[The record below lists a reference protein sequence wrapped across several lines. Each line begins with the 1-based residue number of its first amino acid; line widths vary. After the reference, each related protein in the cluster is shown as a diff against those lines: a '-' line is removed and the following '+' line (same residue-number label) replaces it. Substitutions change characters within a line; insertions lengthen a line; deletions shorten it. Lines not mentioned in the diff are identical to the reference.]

1 MRSLK
6 LGRLPLLLLSGLL
19 LPAAAV
25 AQLPGLGSLGRGRS
39 PGKLTREQGIAIPK
53 VLNPINLMI
62 MHRQELTLTDTQFVQ
77 IIAIKRALDSTN
89 APLMR
94 QLDSV
99 AHVLKAVPIFKEPS
113 RQRRDSLAAGRQLVA
128 EVVADV
134 NDNIA
139 DARDKAVVLLS
150 QPQRTTIDQI
160 EEKQREANA
169 AESARGKP

>member
-1 MRSLK
+1 MRRLK
-6 LGRLPLLLLSGLL
+6 LGRVPLLLLAGLA
-19 LPAAAV
+19 LPAAAL
-25 AQLPGLGSLGRGRS
+25 AQRPGLGNLGRGRT
-39 PGKLTREQGIAIPK
+39 PGRLARDQGIEIPK

-62 MHRQELTLTDTQFVQ
+62 MHRQELALTDTQFVR

-99 AHVLKAVPIFKEPS
+99 GHVLKSAPIFSEPS

-139 DARDKAVVLLS
+139 DARDKAIALLS
-150 QPQRTTIDQI
+150 QSQRTSIDQI
-160 EEKQREANA
+160 EEKEREANA
-169 AESARGKP
+169 ASSRGKP

>member
-1 MRSLK
+1 MRRLK
-6 LGRLPLLLLSGLL
+6 LGRVPLLLLAGLM

-25 AQLPGLGSLGRGRS
+25 AQLPGLGSLGHGRT
-39 PGKLTREQGIAIPK
+39 PGKLARDQGIEIPK

-62 MHRQELTLTDTQFVQ
+62 MHRQDLALTDTQFVQ

-99 AHVLKAVPIFKEPS
+99 SHVLKGVPIFKEPS
-113 RQRRDSLAAGRQLVA
+113 RQRRDSLASGRQLVA

-139 DARDKAVVLLS
+139 DARDKAIALLS
-150 QPQRTTIDQI
+150 QSQRTSIDQI

-169 AESARGKP
+169 ESSRGKP